1 MLFLNW
7 QQSLQRSRMLRNH
20 YKLGDMKKDNVQTK
34 AEAVQEEAA
43 SGAAQAAVETE
54 TPAGYEVASVAEDT
68 VPSRDEVPVQ
78 EMPAPG
84 EAMKATIVLC
94 RPGTEDLVEKIWRKM
109 YAGEGLAFGTVPENP
124 GTVAVLAD
132 LVADETVADRFVLVM
147 PGCVPCCKVTEAELA
162 LPVVYVEKSGKRLL
176 DHGLPMVFDK
186 DILVDV
192 LAQAGDK
199 ADSETVLEA
208 YNRAAGVRPVEVGM
222 SFGNY
227 VTPVRRAVPC
237 ENRVIEALLKKKFLL
252 CSSEG
257 FRAIRNILE
266 KHAG

>member
-1 MLFLNW
+1 MLFLHW
-7 QQSLQRSRMLRNH
+7 QQNLQRSRMMRNQ
-20 YKLGDMKKDNVQTK
+20 YKFGDMKKDNVQTK

-54 TPAGYEVASVAEDT
+54 AGTGSAMASAAEDT
-68 VPSRDEVPVQ
+68 VPSGDGMPVQ
-78 EMPAPG
+78 ETTAPG
-84 EAMKATIVLC
+84 EAMKATMVLC
-94 RPGTEDLVEKIWRKM
+94 WPGTEELMEKIWRKM
-109 YAGEGLAFGTVPENP
+109 YSGDGLAFGTVPENSD
-124 GTVAVLAD
+124 TVAELAGI
-132 LVADETVADRFVLVM
+132 VADETVADRFVLVM
-147 PGCVPCCKVTEAELA
+147 PGCVPCCKVTEVELA

-176 DHGLPMVFDK
+176 DNGLPMMFDK

>member
-1 MLFLNW
+1 MLFLHW
-7 QQSLQRSRMLRNH
+7 QQNLQRSRMMRNQ
-20 YKLGDMKKDNVQTK
+20 YKFGDMKKDNVQTK

-54 TPAGYEVASVAEDT
+54 AGTGSAMASAAEDT
-68 VPSRDEVPVQ
+68 VSAGDG
-78 EMPAPG
+78 MPAPG
-84 EAMKATIVLC
+84 EPRKTVMVLC
-94 RPGTEDLVEKIWRKM
+94 WPGTEDLMEKIWRKM
-109 YAGEGLAFGTVPENP
+109 YAGDGLAFGTVPENS
-124 GTVAVLAD
+124 GTVAELAGI
-132 LVADETVADRFVLVM
+132 VADETVADRFVLVM

-176 DHGLPMVFDK
+176 DNGLPMMFDK

>member
-1 MLFLNW
+1 M
-7 QQSLQRSRMLRNH
+7 RNQ
-20 YKLGDMKKDNVQTK
+20 YKFGDMKKDNVQTK

-54 TPAGYEVASVAEDT
+54 AGTGSAMASVAEDT
-68 VPSRDEVPVQ
+68 VPTGDGMPVQ

-84 EAMKATIVLC
+84 EPRKTVMVLC
-94 RPGTEDLVEKIWRKM
+94 WPGTEDLMEKIWRKM
-109 YAGEGLAFGTVPENP
+109 YAGDGLAFGTIPENS
-124 GTVAVLAD
+124 GTVAELAGI
-132 LVADETVADRFVLVM
+132 VADETVADRFVLVT
-147 PGCVPCCKVTEAELA
+147 PGCVPCSRVTDAELN
-162 LPVVYVEKSGKRLL
+162 LPVIYVEKSGKRLH
-176 DHGLPMVFDK
+176 DHGLPMAFEK

-192 LAQAGDK
+192 LAQAGDQ

-208 YNRAAGVRPVEVGM
+208 YNKAAGVRPVEVGM

-237 ENRVIEALLKKKFLL
+237 ENKVVEALLRKKFLT
-252 CSSEG
+252 CSPEG
-257 FRAIRNILE
+257 FNAVRHILE

>member
-1 MLFLNW
+1 MLFLDW
-7 QQSLQRSRMLRNH
+7 QQNLQRSRMQRNQ

-34 AEAVQEEAA
+34 VEAVQEEAA
-43 SGAAQAAVETE
+43 SGAAQAAVET
-54 TPAGYEVASVAEDT
+54 VASVAEVT
-68 VPSRDEVPVQ
+68 VPSGDEVL
-78 EMPAPG
+78 APDTSTSG
-84 EAMKATIVLC
+84 IAMSMKIVTVLC
-94 RPGTEDLVEKIWRKM
+94 WPGTEDLVEKIWKK
-109 YAGEGLAFGTVPENP
+109 YSPGLLASFRTVPE
-124 GTVAVLAD
+124 GADTAAVLAD
-132 LVADETVADRFVLVM
+132 MVADETVPDKFVLVM

-176 DHGLPMVFDK
+176 DHGLPMLFDK

-208 YNRAAGVRPVEVGM
+208 YDKAAGVRPVEVGM

-257 FRAIRNILE
+257 FSAIRNILE